1 MLPGIEIPVA
11 SLKTSPIALPFGGRS
26 HSLSSLRG
34 TQRFECVCCLA
45 ATAPAPSSRGP
56 PLPVSARSRKSLQ
69 IVTPITGAVS
79 GAGPRFECLQTKRCA
94 YLWFAR
100 YPCSIFHP
108 LGSRLS
114 ISASSQLSS
123 DVLYGTLAVPPPR
136 FDAPSPLAWRFSS
149 GPSYPGQ
156 SHRLAVLSVDVST
169 LPFWTS
175 SGPWVILWSDDNPSG
190 LSRKLT
196 LIERRILSS
205 ASRVTND
212 LFSKE
217 ECPIT
222 LGLPAI
228 FHTAKRLSRH
238 FLRVRLIMP
247 HGTPVGCEPC
257 SSLSDELDA
266 FLWVGKLPC
275 ALFP

>member
-1 MLPGIEIPVA
+1 MWQGGPSSLLESGPSRMLPGIEIPVA

-114 ISASSQLSS
+114 ILICHNSVVTCPRWSSS
-123 DVLYGTLAVPPPR
+123 
-136 FDAPSPLAWRFSS
+136 
-149 GPSYPGQ
+149 
-156 SHRLAVLSVDVST
+156 
-169 LPFWTS
+169 
-175 SGPWVILWSDDNPSG
+175 
-190 LSRKLT
+190 
-196 LIERRILSS
+196 SS
-205 ASRVTND
+205 A
-212 LFSKE
+212 
-217 ECPIT
+217 
-222 LGLPAI
+222 PA
-228 FHTAKRLSRH
+228 FRH
-238 FLRVRLIMP
+238 A
-247 HGTPVGCEPC
+247 G
-257 SSLSDELDA
+257 SLA
-266 FLWVGKLPC
+266 
-275 ALFP
+275 